1 MFLHLSAILLTGGHT
16 WQGRVWWDMHGRG
29 HLWQERCVWQGGMHG
44 KGDMCGRGVCVQE
57 KRPLKRAIRI
67 LLECILVYFSAYTQ
81 FDNCLGTSLDG
92 CQKLVLAIFEGMDNL
107 FDHICG
113 PGKEGIFISY
123 QSKGYFRKYD
133 QESDSLQNH

>member
-1 MFLHLSAILLTGGHT
+1 MSSHLSVILFTGGHA
-16 WQGRVWWDMHGRG
+16 WQGRVWWGMHDRRG
-29 HLWQERCVWQGGMHG
+29 LAWQGVCVVGEVCVARGNMWQGGMYG
-44 KGDMCGRGVCVQE
+44 RGDMCGRGVCVQE
-57 KRPLKRAIRI
+57 KRSLKRAVRI

-113 PGKEGIFISY
+113 PGKEGIF
-123 QSKGYFRKYD
+123 YFV
-133 QESDSLQNH
+133 